1 MSTNPVSAAAPFRLA
16 IAGLSHDH
24 VKGFHRSPRKHID
37 LVGVA
42 EPDAALR
49 TAFAAEHGI
58 VPQAMFA
65 DLPAMLDAVKPE
77 AVCAFGSIFDH
88 LAVVEACAPRGI
100 HVMVEKPLAVSPE
113 HAARMA
119 NLAREHG
126 IHLITNYET
135 TWYASNH
142 RAFDLVEAGEIGA
155 VLKVVVH
162 DGHRGPKEIGCSPE
176 FLAWLTDP
184 SLNGAGALVDFGCY
198 GANLMTRLMHGARPL
213 SVTALAQQF
222 KPEIY
227 PKVDDEATIV
237 LRYER
242 AVAIIQ
248 ASWNWAVSRKDMEV
262 YGETG
267 YLIAADDSTMKLR
280 HTDDEPE
287 KATRL
292 SPLAA
297 PNDDP
302 FAQLAAIARGE
313 VTLGALDLG
322 GIDNN
327 LVVVDILDAAKRSAA
342 SGAAVLL

>member
-1 MSTNPVSAAAPFRLA
+1 MPNPVSAATPFRLA

-24 VKGFHRSPRKHID
+24 VKEFHRSPLQHIE

-42 EPDAALR
+42 EPNAALR
-49 TAFAAEHGI
+49 AAFAAEHRLA
-58 VPQAMFA
+58 PQIMFA
-65 DLPAMLDAVKPE
+65 DLPAMLDTAKPE

-100 HVMVEKPLAVSPE
+100 HVMVEKPLAVSPA
-113 HAARMA
+113 HAERMA
-119 NLAREHG
+119 ALARQHG

-135 TWYASNH
+135 TWYPTNH
-142 RAFDLVEAGEIGA
+142 RVFDLVEEGEIGA

-162 DGHRGPKEIGCSPE
+162 DGHRGPQEIGCSPE

-184 SLNGAGALVDFGCY
+184 VLNGAGALVDFGCY
-198 GANLMTRLMHGARPL
+198 GANLMTRLMGGARPL

-222 KPEIY
+222 KPKIY

-262 YGETG
+262 YGERG
-267 YLIAADDSTMKLR
+267 YVVAADGNTLKLR
-280 HTDDEPE
+280 RGDNDSEVSTQLP
-287 KATRL
+287 A
-292 SPLAA
+292 LAA
-297 PNDDP
+297 PNNGP
-302 FAQLAAIARGE
+302 FVQFAAIVRGE
-313 VTLGALDLG
+313 ITLDALDLG
-322 GIDNN
+322 GLDNN
-327 LVVVDILDAAKRSAA
+327 LTVVDILDAAKRSAA
-342 SGAAVLL
+342 SGAAVSL

>member
-1 MSTNPVSAAAPFRLA
+1 MSPNPVSAAAPFRLA

-24 VKGFHRSPRKHID
+24 VKEFHRSPRRHID

-42 EPDAALR
+42 EPNGALR
-49 TAFAAEHGI
+49 AAFAAEHGLASDI
-58 VPQAMFA
+58 MFA
-65 DLPAMLDAVKPE
+65 DLPAMLDVAKPE

-88 LAVVEACAPRGI
+88 FAIVEACAPRGI

-119 NLAREHG
+119 ALAREHG

-155 VLKVVVH
+155 VLKVVIH
-162 DGHRGPKEIGCSPE
+162 DGHRGPQEIGCTPE

-184 SLNGAGALVDFGCY
+184 ALNGAGALVDFGCY

-267 YLIAADDSTMKLR
+267 YLIAADESTMKLR
-280 HTDDEPE
+280 HSDNEAE
-287 KATRL
+287 VATQL
-292 SPLAA
+292 PPLAA
-297 PNDDP
+297 PNNDP
-302 FAQLAAIARGE
+302 FAQFAAIVRGE
-313 VTLGALDLG
+313 VTLAPLDLG
-322 GIDNN
+322 GLDNN
-327 LVVVDILDAAKRSAA
+327 MVVVDILYAAKRSAA